1 VRAAHCARLTDLYL
15 DEAIPLDE
23 FKKKKTPLMQEKIQ
37 LEQKVL
43 QLERAKVNRH
53 EPLRNWIFEANQAQN
68 WAFSENWVEMKSFL
82 QKVGSNR
89 QLRAKTLSVEF
100 IKPFISLAETNI
112 FVRSTND
119 FSAQS
124 SRWWRRR
131 ELNPQPAFRDYTLKR
146 C

>member
-68 WAFSENWVEMKSFL
+68 WAFFRKLGGNEIISPKSWL
-82 QKVGSNR
+82 
-89 QLRAKTLSVEF
+89 EPP
-100 IKPFISLAETNI
+100 IKGKNPF
-112 FVRSTND
+112 
-119 FSAQS
+119 
-124 SRWWRRR
+124 RRIH
-131 ELNPQPAFRDYTLKR
+131 
-146 C
+146 